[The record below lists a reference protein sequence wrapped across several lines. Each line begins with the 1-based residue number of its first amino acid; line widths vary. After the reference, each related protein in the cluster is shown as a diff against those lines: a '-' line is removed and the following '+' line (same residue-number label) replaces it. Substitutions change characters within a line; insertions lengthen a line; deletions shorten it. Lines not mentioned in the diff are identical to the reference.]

1 MAGLFEAIKDIFFNI
16 LVRDPKELQKRKE
29 LKKIYDFLKSIKP
42 PYYKASH
49 SLVLPGFANI
59 LLEFVKTIKPLCD
72 LLSKTINNENEK
84 LANLYRKH
92 LIENRL
98 TENEQEKI
106 RNLTY
111 ENVKERILKTTHPED
126 ELKIIG
132 NEIQEIIKTLSNP
145 QFNNFDLQ
153 YNQLEKLSA
162 LCKLNYQK
170 LLNLFDSK
178 FQINDLKRKPNF
190 TPITGELILNDLL
203 DIYYVLWGFSPE
215 LALEDNL
222 TILYKRL
229 VKTATQDTSIKLK
242 KLVNRLTQILK
253 KHFSQSTI
261 LFLIR
266 AIKEDPFFTPET
278 DKEFKQYLSIYKDQ
292 LMTQYTQIRDR
303 ILRERRENAIQQDIE
318 SLFGQADLLIIEGYG
333 KNELEM
339 LQREGFEGFKYV
351 KPMQIIKSFSLAK
364 FEKSIGEN
372 VNKLLLEGFF
382 ENKMFQNTLSNAYHA
397 CSNILPD
404 INKFEEEINGEGK
417 YSIKGIKK
425 YLTSETTKEKA
436 KPIIKRLIDG
446 IDARALSII
455 DNATNSYYKLATTL
469 TEILNDFKQ
478 NSPTY
483 ISNIKVIGGV
493 KNREFIASLVNDYN
507 DIVKLI
513 RIMKNF
519 TIIKEK
525 D

>member
-1 MAGLFEAIKDIFFNI
+1 MAGLLESIKEIFFNI
-16 LVRDPKELQKRKE
+16 ITRDPKELQKRKE
-29 LKKIYDFLKSIKP
+29 LKKIYDFLKTIKP

-59 LLEFVKTIKPLCD
+59 LLEFVKTVRPLCD
-72 LLSKTINNENEK
+72 LLSKTINSQNEK
-84 LANLYRKH
+84 LASLYRKH
-92 LIENRL
+92 LIESRL
-98 TENEQEKI
+98 SENEQEKI

-111 ENVKERILKTTHPED
+111 ESVKERILKTAHPED

-132 NEIQEIIKTLSNP
+132 NEIQEIIKTLSSP
-145 QFNNFDLQ
+145 QFNSFDLQ

-178 FQINDLKRKPNF
+178 FQITDLKRKPNF
-190 TPITGELILNDLL
+190 TPTTGELILNDLL
-203 DIYYVLWGFSPE
+203 DIYYVLWGFNPE

-229 VKTATQDTSIKLK
+229 TKTDKEEASLKLK
-242 KLVNRLTQILK
+242 KIISRLKQLLK

-266 AIKEDPFFTPET
+266 AIKEDPFFSPDV
-278 DKEFKQYLSIYKDQ
+278 DKDFQQYLSIYKEQ
-292 LMTQYTQIRDR
+292 LMSQYTQIRDR

-318 SLFGQADLLIIEGYG
+318 SLFGQADLLTIEGYS
-333 KNELEM
+333 KNESEM

-351 KPMQIIKSFSLAK
+351 KPLQIIKSFSVAK

-372 VNKLLLEGFF
+372 VNKLLVEGFF

-397 CSNILPD
+397 CSEILSNIS
-404 INKFEEEINGEGK
+404 KFEEEVKGEGK
-417 YSIKGIKK
+417 YSINGIKK
-425 YLTSETTKEKA
+425 YLASEATKEKA
-436 KPIIKRLIDG
+436 KPIVKRLIDG
-446 IDARALSII
+446 IDAKALSII
-455 DNATNSYYKLATTL
+455 EESTNSYYKLATTL

-483 ISNIKVIGGV
+483 ISNIKVIGGI

-519 TIIKEK
+519 TIIREKE
-525 D
+525 